1 MIFDK
6 MSLKSRTAF
15 VTGAAHGIGKACAI
29 ALAEAGADVA
39 VADLKDT
46 VSATAEQIREIGG
59 RAISMTADITDE
71 KQIWECMDRVVRE
84 WGKLDICFC
93 NAGTFQDVPAEEMPL
108 EEFERVIRVNLTGA
122 FITARAA
129 GKIMIEK
136 GIPGSIVLTASMSG
150 HIANIPQ
157 CQCAHNASKA
167 GVIMLGKSLAVE
179 WARYGIRVN
188 TISPGYIRTW
198 SDEPLKPE
206 EVGTSNFEQWTPL
219 RRFGQA
225 EELQGLVVY
234 LAGDASGFV
243 TGSDYVIDGGY
254 TAF

>member
-6 MSLKSRTAF
+6 MSLASKTAV
-15 VTGAAHGIGKACAI
+15 VTGAAHGIGKACAL
-29 ALAEAGADVA
+29 ALAQAGADVMVVDINEK
-39 VADLKDT
+39 VAD
-46 VSATAEQIREIGG
+46 TAEEIRQIG
-59 RAISMTADITDE
+59 RKAISMTGDITDE
-71 KQIWECMDRVVRE
+71 KQMTECMNRVLRE
-84 WGKLDICFC
+84 WDKVDICFC
-93 NAGTFQDVPAEEMPL
+93 NAGTFQDIPAEDMPL

-129 GKIMIEK
+129 GKTMIEM
-136 GIPGSIVLTASMSG
+136 GVPGSIVLTASMSG

-157 CQCAHNASKA
+157 CQCAYNASKA

-179 WARYGIRVN
+179 WARHGIRVN

-206 EVGTSNFEQWTPL
+206 EGTSNFEQWTPL

>member
-6 MSLKSRTAF
+6 MSLASKTAV
-15 VTGAAHGIGKACAI
+15 VTGAAHGIGKACAL
-29 ALAEAGADVA
+29 ALAQAGADVMVVDINEK
-39 VADLKDT
+39 VAD
-46 VSATAEQIREIGG
+46 TAEEIRQIG
-59 RAISMTADITDE
+59 RKAISMTGDITDE
-71 KQIWECMDRVVRE
+71 KQMTECMNRVLRE
-84 WGKLDICFC
+84 WDKVDICFC
-93 NAGTFQDVPAEEMPL
+93 NAGTFQDIPAEDMPL

-129 GKIMIEK
+129 GKTMIEM
-136 GIPGSIVLTASMSG
+136 GVPGSIVLTASMSG

-157 CQCAHNASKA
+157 CQCAYNASKA

-179 WARYGIRVN
+179 WARHGIRVN

-198 SDEPLKPE
+198 SDEPLQPE